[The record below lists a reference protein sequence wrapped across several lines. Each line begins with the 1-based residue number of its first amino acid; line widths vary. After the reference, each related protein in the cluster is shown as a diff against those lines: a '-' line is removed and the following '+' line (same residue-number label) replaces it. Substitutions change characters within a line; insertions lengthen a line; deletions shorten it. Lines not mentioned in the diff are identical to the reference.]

1 VAHRVLI
8 SGSLAGHSVGY
19 GRNPWVFLQYVLGF
33 RRLGLTI
40 DYVVSESLAGQLKE
54 LANRLDTI
62 QGMVGNGK

>member
-1 VAHRVLI
+1 MA
-8 SGSLAGHSVGY
+8 
-19 GRNPWVFLQYVLGF
+19 RNTWVFLQYVLGF

-40 DYVVSESLAGQLKE
+40 YYVVRKPRRPSFRE